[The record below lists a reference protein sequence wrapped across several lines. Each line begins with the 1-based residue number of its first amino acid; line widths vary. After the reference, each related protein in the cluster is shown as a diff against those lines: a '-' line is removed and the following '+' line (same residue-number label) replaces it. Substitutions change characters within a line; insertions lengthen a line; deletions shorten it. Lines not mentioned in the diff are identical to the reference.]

1 MTAQGALIGCGFFA
15 ENHLNAWK
23 QLDVS
28 MVAVCDTDSE
38 KSARAALRFGIPR
51 HYTNAG
57 EMLQSEKLDFVDI
70 VTTVSSHR
78 ALVELAARYG
88 VGAICQKPFATNL
101 EDADAMIAACE
112 RAGVSLMVHENF
124 RWQRPMLEI
133 RRVLDQQAI
142 GEPFF
147 GRISFRHDY
156 DVYAVQPYL
165 AETVQF
171 AILDVGIH
179 LVDLARFF
187 FGEVTALS
195 CMTQSVNPRVNGED
209 VATILLKHVNGATS
223 IADASFYSQLRPN
236 PFPQTI
242 VEIDGTKG
250 SIRLTEGYKLAV
262 VADGLA
268 SHITTEPRLMC
279 WMERPWHVVQ
289 DSVVNTQNHW
299 LDKLR
304 AGLVPATSGK
314 DNRRT
319 LQLCLL
325 AYESAKAGATL
336 KVEC

>member
-1 MTAQGALIGCGFFA
+1 MRARCALIGCGFFA

-23 QLDVS
+23 RLDVDLI
-28 MVAVCDTDSE
+28 AVCDTDPE
-38 KSARAALRFGIPR
+38 KSASAAIRFGIPR
-51 HYTNAG
+51 HYTNAE

-70 VTTVSSHR
+70 VTTVSTHR
-78 ALVELAARYG
+78 ALVELAARQG

-101 EDADAMIAACE
+101 EDADAMIAACD

-133 RRVLDQQAI
+133 RKVLDQHAI
-142 GEPFF
+142 GDPFF

-156 DVYAVQPYL
+156 DIYALQPYL
-165 AETVQF
+165 AETPQF

-187 FGEVTALS
+187 FGEVAALS
-195 CMTQSVNPRVNGED
+195 CMTQSVNPLVKGED

-250 SIRLTEGYKLAV
+250 SIRLMEGYKLKV
-262 VADGLA
+262 VAEGLT
-268 SHITTEPRLMC
+268 SHLTTEPQLMA
-279 WMERPWHVVQ
+279 WMSRPWHVVQ

-299 LDKLR
+299 LDTLR
-304 AGLVPATSGK
+304 TGLMPATSGK

-319 LQLCLL
+319 LQVCLL

-336 KVEC
+336 AVMN

>member
-1 MTAQGALIGCGFFA
+1 MTARGAVIGCGFFA

-23 QLDVS
+23 QLDVNL
-28 MVAVCDTDSE
+28 VAVCDKDSA
-38 KSARAALRFGIPR
+38 KSARAASRFGIPR
-51 HYTNAG
+51 HYTNAE

-70 VTTVSSHR
+70 VTTVSTHR
-78 ALVELAARYG
+78 SLVELAARHG
-88 VGAICQKPFATNL
+88 VGAVCQKPFATNL

-112 RAGVSLMVHENF
+112 KAGVSLMIHENF

-133 RRVLDQQAI
+133 RKVLNQQAI

-147 GRISFRHDY
+147 GRISFRHDF

-165 AETVQF
+165 AETAQF

-195 CMTQSVNPRVNGED
+195 CMTQSVNPRVKGED

-250 SIRLTEGYKLAV
+250 SIRLMEGYKLAV

-268 SHITTEPRLMC
+268 SHMTTEPQLMS

-289 DSVVNTQNHW
+289 DSVINTQNHW
-299 LDKLR
+299 LDTLR

-325 AYESAKAGATL
+325 AYESAKACETL
-336 KVEC
+336 KVED

>member
-1 MTAQGALIGCGFFA
+1 MTARGALIGCGFFA

-28 MVAVCDTDSE
+28 LVAVCDTDSA

-51 HYTNAG
+51 HYANAE

-195 CMTQSVNPRVNGED
+195 CMTQSVNPRVKGED
-209 VATILLKHVNGATS
+209 VATIFLKHVNGATS

-268 SHITTEPRLMC
+268 SHMTTEPRLMS

-336 KVEC
+336 KVEY